1 MSIFPAGIF
10 DLPPIDGGSVL
21 GVPSFLVGLP
31 LSFTYSVVPTST
43 VTIADDGGEYIRI
56 AGPFSDGDA
65 CTVAIDGV
73 PCYSGVFGQGNVCI
87 ARDGEVVAVTPADL
101 QAWQVIGPSTVPYGG
116 PYDVTV
122 TLPDATVIT
131 LAAAVTV
138 VRRNR
143 RTEAYGLARYFP
155 PPVYAAGPT
164 QLDAGTLLTPEAIAL
179 ARTAPTSA
187 FVDAVGQTINEM
199 QGLLFTRL
207 VSDLPPALLGTS
219 PGPAAFVAE
228 VETVYG
234 FPSAGVVIIDGEII
248 PYAGTVQAN
257 ATITGLVRDDAV
269 SVTYP
274 AGTPVALYTQDVSN
288 YEIARGSLIVSRAE
302 GRFLDVIGGNYG
314 VPRYYDLPDAIYRLF
329 IRALAYQAG
338 TGTRTGIGEILDV
351 LLLGQG
357 FSGADGVISTPNTLA
372 SAAGGFT
379 PGMYGLR
386 VRLNDDN
393 SQIYR
398 ISAVVDPNTLT
409 LDPEGSS
416 LEWVAADLAN
426 ATGVPFE
433 VLPWDILPNPYRP
446 GLAIIRIN
454 YAPPTSP
461 VGFAY
466 LNGGEAA
473 TSTTTT
479 TVDTAYPI
487 RQVLGVWLATDT
499 ERTGTNYATTNNF
512 AGQTITLDT
521 ALPGATT
528 AVLIDYG
535 AVTNPLAVTAGV
547 PGSATGPGTAQILQ
561 DVTWHNPAQAPEISA
576 EGYGQTPPIVR
587 YPLYLGDRIAYLL
600 PILEIVTLAG
610 IRPVLDAYQW

>member
-10 DLPPIDGGSVL
+10 GLLPIDGASSL
-21 GVPSFLVGLP
+21 GAPSFLVGLP
-31 LSFTYSVVPTST
+31 LGLGFSIIPSIG
-43 VTIADDGGEYIRI
+43 VTISDDGGEAITI

-65 CTVAIDGV
+65 CTVEIDGV
-73 PCYSGVFGQGNVCI
+73 ACFSGVFGQGDTCI
-87 ARDGEVVAVTPADL
+87 ARDGQLVAVTPANL
-101 QAWQVIGPSTVPYGG
+101 QAWQTIGPTLVPYGG

-131 LAAAVTV
+131 IAAAVTV

-143 RTEAYGLARYFP
+143 RTETYDLSRRFP
-155 PPVYAAGPT
+155 QPVYVTGPT
-164 QLDAGTLLTPEAIAL
+164 QLDAGPLLTPEAIVPASVSPAMGFVSAL
-179 ARTAPTSA
+179 
-187 FVDAVGQTINEM
+187 GQTLNEV
-199 QGLLFTRL
+199 QGIVFTRL
-207 VSDLPPALLGTS
+207 VAALPPALLGTS
-219 PGPAAFVAE
+219 PGPDAFFAQ

-234 FPSAGVVIIDGEII
+234 FPATAGIVVIEGEAMA
-248 PYAGTVQAN
+248 YATAD
-257 ATITGLVRDDAV
+257 ATDATFNGLVRDDAV

-274 AGTPVALYTQDVSN
+274 VGTPVALYTQDVSA
-288 YEIARGSLIVSRAE
+288 YERARSSLIVGTAE
-302 GRFLDVIGGNYG
+302 GRFLDSIGMNLG
-314 VPRYYDLPDAIYRLF
+314 VPRYYGLPDDVYRLL
-329 IRALAYQAG
+329 IRTLAYQAG
-338 TGTRTGIGEILDV
+338 RGTRTSIGQVLDA

-357 FSGADGVISTPNTLA
+357 FTGTDGVITAPNTLA

-386 VRLNDDN
+386 VRLNGAPGEV
-393 SQIYR
+393 YR
-398 ISAVVDPNTLT
+398 ISEVVDANTLT
-409 LDPEGSS
+409 LDPNGSS
-416 LEWVAADLAN
+416 LEWAPADLAS

-433 VLPWDILPNPYRP
+433 VLPWDILPDPYRP

-454 YAPPTSP
+454 YAPPASP

-473 TSTTTT
+473 TASTTT

-499 ERTGTNYATTNNF
+499 ERTGTNYATDNNF

-521 ALPGATT
+521 ALPGAV

-535 AVTNPLAVTAGV
+535 AVTNPLAVTTGV
-547 PGSATGPGTAQILQ
+547 PGSATGPGTAQILES
-561 DVTWHNPAQAPEISA
+561 VNWHNPAEAPEIA
-576 EGYGQTPPIVR
+576 AQGYGQPPPIVR

-600 PILEIVTLAG
+600 PLIEIITLAG
-610 IRPVLDAYQW
+610 VRPVLEAYQW